1 MARRSAGAELGSQ
14 ALGGLAR
21 EAFHAAVQ
29 PPDYRHSR
37 VFTKLEFDLDLFESI
52 LGLQYSVCALSELI
66 HIE

>member
-1 MARRSAGAELGSQ
+1 MARRSAGAELGSL

-21 EAFHAAVQ
+21 EAFRAAVR

-52 LGLQYSVCALSELI
+52 LGIQ
-66 HIE
+66 